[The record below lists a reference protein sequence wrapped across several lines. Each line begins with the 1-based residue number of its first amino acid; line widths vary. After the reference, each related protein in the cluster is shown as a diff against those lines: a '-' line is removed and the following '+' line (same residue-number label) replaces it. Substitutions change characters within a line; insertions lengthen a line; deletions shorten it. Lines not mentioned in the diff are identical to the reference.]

1 MTTPLHR
8 AKASVR
14 LEVRSRLNAMSET
27 QRETASSGICSR
39 LRQQLIWQ
47 SAGSLLFFAP
57 LPGEPDVWPLLQEAL
72 RSGRTVALPR
82 FSAPTKNYEACVVR
96 DLAADLVIGQFGIR
110 EPAIG
115 CAELPLNRLDLALV
129 PGVAFDQD
137 GRRLGRGRGFFDR
150 LLANIRG
157 TKCGIAFDEQLV
169 DAVPVGPLDVGLNC
183 ILTPTRWIET

>member
-1 MTTPLHR
+1 MNAPLSR

-14 LEVRSRLNAMSET
+14 HQVRSRLNAMSAA
-27 QRETASSGICSR
+27 QREAASSGICSR
-39 LRQQLIWQ
+39 LRQQMIWQ
-47 SAGSLLFFAP
+47 RAGSILFFAP
-57 LPGEPDVWPLLQEAL
+57 LPDEPDVWPLLAEAL
-72 RSGRTVALPR
+72 RVGRTVALPR

-96 DLAADLVIGQFGIR
+96 DFVADLVIGQFGIR

-115 CAELPLNRLDLALV
+115 CAEFPLNRLDLALV
-129 PGVAFDQD
+129 PGVAFAQD

-150 LLANIRG
+150 LLVNIRG

-169 DAVPVGPLDVGLNC
+169 DAVPAGPLDIGLNC